1 MADFRVYPMTLGG
14 DRSRT
19 NQDERGKD
27 GTKIYYLFAPFIAF
41 RVKSGLY
48 IQDKSHHQIMNLKPA
63 PPPPPSAL
71 STNSASLEQH

>member
-14 DRSRT
+14 DRSET

-27 GTKIYYLFAPFIAF
+27 GTKIYDLFASLIAPP
-41 RVKSGLY
+41 VKSGLY
-48 IQDKSHHQIMNLKPA
+48 IQDKSHHQIITLKPA
-63 PPPPPSAL
+63 PPPSAL